1 MESFYYAFGDADVY
15 CIFDL
20 PDVASAVALSLAVNA
35 SGAVGLKTIPLFSAE
50 EMDEAAKKQVA
61 YRPPGA

>member
-1 MESFYYAFGDADVY
+1 VY

-20 PDVASAVALSLAVNA
+20 PDTASAVALSHAVNA
-35 SGAVGLKTIPLFSAE
+35 SGAVSLKTTPLFSVE
-50 EMDEAAKKQVA
+50 EMDEAAKKQFA